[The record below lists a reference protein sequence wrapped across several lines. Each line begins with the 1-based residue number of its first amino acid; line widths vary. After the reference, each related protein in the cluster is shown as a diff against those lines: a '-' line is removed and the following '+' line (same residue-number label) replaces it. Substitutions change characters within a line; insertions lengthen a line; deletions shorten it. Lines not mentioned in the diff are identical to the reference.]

1 MFASRT
7 NWRLEPNRLAIALE
21 EHRRRSQPLFDLT
34 NSNPTTC
41 GFRYPEERILAAM
54 SNRRALRYEP
64 ESKGLRTAREAIADY
79 YRGRPGFSAAG
90 AGIDPERI
98 VVTSGTSEAYDHVF
112 RLLCEAEDEVL
123 APAPSYPLFDYLADL
138 ADVRAVPYR
147 LFYEQGWQ
155 IDFAGLEAALTERSK
170 ALVVVHPN
178 NPTGSFLKK
187 EEAEKLAE
195 ICARRGMAIVADE
208 VFLDYADGPEP
219 QPTFAQGSEA
229 LTFTFSGLSKISLLP
244 QMKLAWIVVSGPEKL
259 AKAAIERLD
268 VIGDTYLSPSTPAQ
282 LALPEMLALSGD
294 LQTQMRQ
301 RLSSNL
307 AFLDG
312 VFPESGAVTRLQRE
326 GGWYAMLRVPATGSD
341 EDLAIALV
349 EKRDVLVHP
358 GHFFDF
364 ARDGYLIVSLIV
376 PEEEFQKGVR
386 ALQDFFTS
394 K

>member
-21 EHRRRSQPLFDLT
+21 EHRRRSRPLFDLT

-41 GFRYPEERILAAM
+41 RFRYPAERIFAAL

-79 YRGRPGFSAAG
+79 YRGRPGFSTAG
-90 AGIDPERI
+90 AGIDPEQI
-98 VVTSGTSEAYDHVF
+98 VITSGTSEAYDHVF

-147 LFYEQGWQ
+147 LFYDQGWQ
-155 IDFAGLEAALTERSK
+155 IDFAGLEAALTKRSK

-178 NPTGSFLKK
+178 NPTGSFIKK
-187 EEAEKLAE
+187 EEARKLAE

-208 VFLDYADGPEP
+208 VFLDYADGSEP
-219 QPTFAQGSEA
+219 QSSFAQGSAA

-244 QMKLAWIVVSGPEKL
+244 QMKIAWIVVSGPEGL
-259 AKAAIERLD
+259 AKAAMQRLD

-282 LALPEMLALSGD
+282 LALPEMLALRGD

-312 VFPESGAVTRLQRE
+312 VFPESGAVTRLKRE
-326 GGWYAMLRVPATGSD
+326 GGWYAVLRVPATGSD

-349 EKRDVLVHP
+349 EKRDELVHP

-376 PEEEFQKGVR
+376 PEDEFQKGVR
-386 ALQDFFTS
+386 ALQEFFTP

>member
-1 MFASRT
+1 
-7 NWRLEPNRLAIALE
+7 
-21 EHRRRSQPLFDLT
+21 
-34 NSNPTTC
+34 
-41 GFRYPEERILAAM
+41 M

-64 ESKGLRTAREAIADY
+64 ESKGLRTAREAIVDY

-90 AGIDPERI
+90 AGMLDPEQI
-98 VVTSGTSEAYDHVF
+98 VITSGTSEAYDHVF

-147 LFYEQGWQ
+147 LFYDQGWQ
-155 IDFAGLEAALTERSK
+155 IDFAGLEAALTKRSK

-178 NPTGSFLKK
+178 NPTGSFIKK
-187 EEAEKLAE
+187 EEARKLAE

-208 VFLDYADGPEP
+208 VFLDYADGSEP
-219 QPTFAQGSEA
+219 QSSFAQGSAA

-244 QMKLAWIVVSGPEKL
+244 QMKIAWIVVSGPEGL
-259 AKAAIERLD
+259 AKAAMQRLD

-282 LALPEMLALSGD
+282 LALPEMLALRGD

-312 VFPESGAVTRLQRE
+312 VFPESGAVTRLKRE
-326 GGWYAMLRVPATGSD
+326 GGWYAVLRVPATGSD

-376 PEEEFQKGVR
+376 PEDEFQKGVR
-386 ALQDFFTS
+386 ALQEFFTP